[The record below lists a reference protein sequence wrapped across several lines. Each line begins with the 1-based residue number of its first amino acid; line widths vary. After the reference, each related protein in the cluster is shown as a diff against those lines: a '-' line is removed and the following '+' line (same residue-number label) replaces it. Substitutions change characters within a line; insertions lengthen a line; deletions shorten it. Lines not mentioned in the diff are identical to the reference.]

1 MLLKIIRKIKKDI
14 TKQQSDG
21 AIATA
26 ETVQGIRVAFPD
38 KLQTELTTDDVSA
51 AIAVYAGIINT
62 MDESTSE
69 LLQQL
74 AK

>member
-14 TKQQSDG
+14 TKQQSDR
-21 AIATA
+21 AITTA

-74 AK
+74 EK